1 MVGDHRHVALH
12 DLTARESQ
20 IYRLVRVQPDPV
32 PDGRETA
39 HDDEMNLVVLEG
51 ECAQREEQ
59 DCGGCDPRIEGQFDA
74 RPGHQNLMVEELR
87 SACEI
92 ARVPLNFS
100 ACGIVRQRGSILA
113 EADVFTH
120 GALARCAWLRE

>member
-1 MVGDHRHVALH
+1 MDEKAAIRAFGALAQASR
-12 DLTARESQ
+12 LRAFRLLVERGEST
-20 IYRLVRVQPDPV
+20 V
-32 PDGRETA
+32 PAG
-39 HDDEMNLVVLEG
+39 
-51 ECAQREEQ
+51 
-59 DCGGCDPRIEGQFDA
+59 
-74 RPGHQNLMVEELR
+74 
-87 SACEI
+87 EI